1 MFQIEM
7 LPAQFGDS
15 LWVEYGSP
23 RDRRRVLIDGG
34 TAPTYEILRERLS
47 DLPRNQRRFE
57 LVVISHVDADHI
69 EGVIRL
75 LGDDRLGLQ
84 VEDVWFNGWRHLNPP
99 PGDMLGPVQGEFLSA
114 LIRKRGLPWNVA
126 FNGNAVV
133 VPKVELPVIALPGGL
148 QITLLSPNAEALAKL
163 RRVWQREVKRNG
175 LDPDEPEAAL
185 RRLATRKALL
195 PADAL
200 GDQRPNV
207 QQLASKPYKPD
218 QSLANG
224 SSIAFL
230 AEYEGKRVL
239 FAADALPATLEESL
253 QRMLA
258 GFGADRLPVQA
269 LKIAHHGGRK
279 NLSAD
284 LLKLLICPRYLVST
298 NGDRYTHPHQESIS
312 RILIHGGNRKEIFF
326 NYRTNY
332 NLVWNDHSLKAR
344 YGYQAF
350 YPPGDRPGSILEL

>member
-7 LPAQFGDS
+7 LPAQFGDC
-15 LWVEYGSP
+15 LWIEYGSP
-23 RDRRRVLIDGG
+23 GDRRRVLIDGG
-34 TAPTYEILRERLS
+34 TAPTYEVLRDRLTQ
-47 DLPRNQRRFE
+47 LPKSQRSFE

-69 EGVIRL
+69 EGVVRL
-75 LGDDRLGLQ
+75 LGDERLGMQ

-114 LIRKRGLPWNVA
+114 LIRKRRLPWNVA
-126 FNGNAVV
+126 FDGKAAF
-133 VPKVELPVIALPGGL
+133 VPKGEPPLVTLPGGL
-148 QITLLSPNAEALAKL
+148 QITLLSPRAEALAKL
-163 RRVWQREVKRNG
+163 RKVWQREVKRNG
-175 LDPDEPEAAL
+175 LDPDDPEAAL

-200 GDQRPNV
+200 GEQRPNV
-207 QQLASKPYKPD
+207 PQLANKPYKSD

-253 QRMLA
+253 RRLLDA
-258 GFGADRLPVQA
+258 SGADRLPVQA

-279 NLSAD
+279 NISSD
-284 LLKLLICPRYLVST
+284 LLKLLVCPRYLVST
-298 NGDRYTHPHQESIS
+298 NGDRYAHPHQESIA
-312 RILIHGGNRKEIFF
+312 RILIHGGIRKEIFF
-326 NYRTNY
+326 NYRTEY
-332 NLVWNDHSLKAR
+332 NQVWNDPSLRAR

-350 YPPGDRPGSILEL
+350 YPSGDRPGSVVDL